1 MGQDDNIN
9 SIINITSDH
18 SERQSAITI
27 ERLVDFAKA
36 NGVSNIIVSD
46 YNTLSVTAA
55 LVTKC
60 CQNKIKAS
68 V

>member
-1 MGQDDNIN
+1 MEQDDNIN

-46 YNTLSVTAA
+46 YNTA
-55 LVTKC
+55 
-60 CQNKIKAS
+60 
-68 V
+68 